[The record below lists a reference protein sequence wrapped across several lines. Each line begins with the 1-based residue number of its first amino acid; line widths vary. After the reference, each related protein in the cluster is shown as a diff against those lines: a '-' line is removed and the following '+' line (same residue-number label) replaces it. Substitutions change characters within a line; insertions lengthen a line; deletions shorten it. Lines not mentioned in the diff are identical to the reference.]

1 MSKFVNS
8 VFFLLSIMFVFSQEN
23 KPNIIWLVCEDQSAQ
38 FFPMYGDKTVSLP
51 HLEKLAEDSVLFE
64 NMHATTPV
72 CAPARSAIITGMY
85 PTSLGTHN
93 MRTYNE
99 GRKTNQPQLGIPS
112 YSPKFPDYIKPF
124 TVYLR
129 EEGYYCTNSNK
140 QDYNFK
146 ITSDVWDQSC
156 RYCQGEE
163 KENIHW
169 RKRDAGQP
177 FFSVFNFQI
186 THESQIWKQQ
196 EVFFDPKDIE
206 FIPPYFPDDPVV
218 RRDMATNYS
227 NLVLM
232 DKQVGEII
240 SELKEQELYDDAYI
254 FFYSD
259 HGGPFPR
266 HKRAIYQTGTK
277 VPFFVKFPKSLH
289 AGKKDDRLISFVD
302 LAPSVLQM
310 AGIEIPRHMQGK
322 PINKFLHKNLRDYL
336 VTASDRF
343 DGQYDRV
350 RAIQDKRFKL
360 IRSFFPEKSHHL
372 DIKYRKNMP
381 MMQKL
386 LKLHLDGQLNQD
398 QQNWFGLKEEY
409 EFYDLKLDPFEMKNQ
424 IKNPYYKEHIQL
436 LKVELEKWMLST
448 NDLGAVPEQVL
459 IKQAIS
465 N

>member
-1 MSKFVNS
+1 
-8 VFFLLSIMFVFSQEN
+8 
-23 KPNIIWLVCEDQSAQ
+23 
-38 FFPMYGDKTVSLP
+38 
-51 HLEKLAEDSVLFE
+51 
-64 NMHATTPV
+64 MHATTPV

-93 MRTYNE
+93 MRAYNE

-163 KENIHW
+163 KKTFIGE
-169 RKRDAGQP
+169 KRFRPA
-177 FFSVFNFQI
+177 FFAVFNFQI

-196 EVFFDPKDIE
+196 QQEVFFDPNDIE
-206 FIPPYFPDDPVV
+206 FIPPYFPDDPVI

-227 NLVLM
+227 NLVRM

-240 SELKEQELYDDAYI
+240 SELKEQGLYDDAYI

-277 VPFFVKFPKSLH
+277 VPFIVKFPKSLH
-289 AGKKDDRLISFVD
+289 AGKKDDRLLSFVD
-302 LAPSVLQM
+302 LAPSVLQI
-310 AGIEIPRHMQGK
+310 AGIEIPVHMQ
-322 PINKFLHKNLRDYL
+322 
-336 VTASDRF
+336 
-343 DGQYDRV
+343 
-350 RAIQDKRFKL
+350 
-360 IRSFFPEKSHHL
+360 E
-372 DIKYRKNMP
+372 
-381 MMQKL
+381 
-386 LKLHLDGQLNQD
+386 NQ
-398 QQNWFGLKEEY
+398 
-409 EFYDLKLDPFEMKNQ
+409 
-424 IKNPYYKEHIQL
+424 
-436 LKVELEKWMLST
+436 ST
-448 NDLGAVPEQVL
+448 NFC
-459 IKQAIS
+459 IKA
-465 N
+465 